1 MLQRVAY
8 KIGEVIATRK
18 QGRGLK
24 ELVNDAH
31 IDRTKRWQNQ
41 TMVLF
46 ELTQSQKLNGG
57 DLTTIIR
64 DLAKAA
70 ADALEV
76 ERVSVWLYND
86 TGSQLNCVGQ
96 YENGKFYQGGDK
108 IPEETQGEEIHPP
121 LLPDKSCC
129 LTSSLLLE
137 RLDVPIWQ
145 NEQIIGILSYEQ
157 SASSPRE
164 WTPQDKTFASA
175 IANLIALRLD
185 QWYHQQAMQKLNQGE
200 TRYQLLVETSADLIS
215 HHRIDG
221 VYLYASPAC
230 RTLLGY
236 EPEELVGHPL
246 DEFVHPQ
253 DVTTIQPIYSNPT
266 DQHQQPIRYRI
277 RHRSGDY
284 RWLEST
290 INPIRHPQTNQVTE
304 LVLVS
309 REIHQPQ
316 STAKSSHPAT
326 PHTLKRNPLAL
337 AKQANQFLGSRLSR
351 FNNPPAM
358 PTTPAPPSHSRISAL
373 AAVVEDRLM
382 SGMMLLG
389 NQSLNSESRRTF
401 SWVAN
406 AIAVAIDQYWARSE
420 LLSRRESLLFQLANQ
435 IRNSLEL
442 HTILETAVDSIRTL
456 LKIDRC
462 QFLWYRLKAEPP
474 YWDVVKEAK
483 IEDLPSFIGQ
493 HSPEEIAPLAQ
504 RILKREVVQVDDVET
519 CEDPILKQFLTQQG
533 YSSILSLPIKTRAGD
548 IGAIS
553 CIHGTEKRPWD
564 NSEVELLQAV
574 VAQLT
579 IALDQASLYTQAR
592 ESAEIAQAQTQ
603 ELEQTLNQ
611 LQATQAKLVQS
622 EKMSSLG
629 QLVAG
634 VAHEL
639 NNPVN
644 FIHNNLTYAS
654 AYFYDLLSLVRLY
667 QDHYPNPADPIAEQA
682 ELMDVDFIADDLPK
696 LLRSMQR
703 GTDRISSIV
712 LSLRNFS
719 RLDEAEMKQADLN
732 QGIESTL
739 LILQHRL
746 KPKGNQ
752 PEIKVLTEYGDL
764 PQVEC
769 YPGQLNQVFLNIL
782 NNAIDVLEQS
792 FKDNPNYPAP
802 IIAIRTGLLEGS
814 PDSSHQPNSQLDIQS
829 EDRKPSVMNCPRIV
843 IQIADNGP
851 GMTDEVKARL
861 FDPFFSTKAVG
872 QGVGLGLTICY
883 QIVVEHHH
891 GILNCASTPGKGTEF
906 WIEIPIQQII
916 PNPG

>member
-1 MLQRVAY
+1 MA
-8 KIGEVIATRK
+8 
-18 QGRGLK
+18 
-24 ELVNDAH
+24 NDAH
-31 IDRTKRWQNQ
+31 INSIKRWQNQ

-46 ELTQSQKLNGG
+46 ELTQSQRLNPG
-57 DLTTIIR
+57 DLTTVIR
-64 DLAKAA
+64 DLTKAA
-70 ADALEV
+70 ADALDV

-86 TGSQLNCVGQ
+86 AGSQLNCVERYEKGTQEQGWEKTPGQ
-96 YENGKFYQGGDK
+96 S
-108 IPEETQGEEIHPP
+108 QGEDINPP
-121 LLPDKSCC
+121 VLPDKCC
-129 LTSSLLLE
+129 YLTSPLSLG

-185 QWYHQQAMQKLNQGE
+185 QWHHQQAMQELNQGDN
-200 TRYQLLVETSADLIS
+200 RYQVLVEASADLIA
-215 HHRIDG
+215 HHRTDG

-236 EPEELVGHPL
+236 EPDELVGHGI

-253 DVTTIQPIYSNPT
+253 DVTVIKKIYSNPT
-266 DQHQQPIRYRI
+266 DCQHQHPIRYRI
-277 RHRSGDY
+277 RHHSGDY

-290 INPIRHPQTNQVTE
+290 INPIRHPQTHHVIE

-309 REIHQPQ
+309 REIHQSQP
-316 STAKSSHPAT
+316 TAESRHPET
-326 PHTLKRNPLAL
+326 PHTLKRYPLTA
-337 AKQANQFLGSRLSR
+337 AKQTSSFKPLGLGSHLSR
-351 FNNPPAM
+351 LIHPPAM

-373 AAVVEDRLM
+373 AAVVEDRLR
-382 SGMMLLG
+382 SGMILLG

-420 LLSRRESLLFQLANQ
+420 LLSRRESLLFGLANQ

-442 HTILETAVDSIRTL
+442 HTILETAVESIRTL

-483 IEDLPSFIGQ
+483 TPDLSSSIGQ
-493 HSPEEIAPLAQ
+493 HSTEEIAPLAQ
-504 RILKREVVQVDDVET
+504 RILQREVVQVDDVET
-519 CEDPILKQFLTQQG
+519 CEDPILQQFLTQQG
-533 YSSILSLPIKTRAGD
+533 YTSILSLPIRTRAGD

-553 CIHGTEKRPWD
+553 CIHGIEKRPWD

-667 QDHYPNPADPIAEQA
+667 QEHYPDPADPIAEQE
-682 ELMDVDFIADDLPK
+682 ELIDVDFIADDLPK

-739 LILQHRL
+739 LMLQHRL

-764 PQVEC
+764 PQLEC

-782 NNAIDVLEQS
+782 NNAIDVLEKS
-792 FKDNPNYPAP
+792 FKENPDYPAP
-802 IIAIRTGLLEGS
+802 IIAIRTGILEGS
-814 PDSSHQPNSQLDIQS
+814 PDSSDQPDSQLDIQN
-829 EDRKPSVMNCPRIV
+829 EDKKPSVMNCPRIV
-843 IQIADNGP
+843 IQIADNGL

-891 GILNCASTPGKGTEF
+891 GVLHCTSTPGKGTEF
-906 WIEIPIQQII
+906 WIEIPIQQVISS
-916 PNPG
+916 

>member
-1 MLQRVAY
+1 M
-8 KIGEVIATRK
+8 IATRK
-18 QGRGLK
+18 QSRGSK
-24 ELVNDAH
+24 ELVNDAQ
-31 IDRTKRWQNQ
+31 INDTKRWQNQ

-46 ELTQSQKLNGG
+46 ELTQSQRLNAG
-57 DLTTIIR
+57 DLTTVIC
-64 DLAKAA
+64 DLTKAA
-70 ADALEV
+70 ADALDV

-86 TGSQLNCVGQ
+86 AASQLNCVER
-96 YENGKFYQGGDK
+96 YEDGKHYHGWDKTPRQSQGKD
-108 IPEETQGEEIHPP
+108 ISPP
-121 LLPDKSCC
+121 VLPKTCCC
-129 LTSSLLLE
+129 LTNPLLLG

-145 NEQIIGILSYEQ
+145 NEQMIGMISYEQ
-157 SASSPRE
+157 SVSSPRE

-175 IANLIALRLD
+175 IANLIALRLE
-185 QWYHQQAMQKLNQGE
+185 QWHHQQAMQELNQGE
-200 TRYQLLVETSADLIS
+200 SRYRLLVEKSPDLIS
-215 HHRIDG
+215 QHRTDG
-221 VYLYASPAC
+221 VYIYASPAC

-236 EPEELVGHPL
+236 ESDELVGHSIYEL
-246 DEFVHPQ
+246 VHPQ
-253 DVTTIQPIYSNPT
+253 DVTAIKQIYSNPT
-266 DQHQQPIRYRI
+266 DCQHQQPIRYRI
-277 RHRSGDY
+277 RHQSGDY

-290 INPIRHPQTNQVTE
+290 INPICHPQTNQVTE
-304 LVLVS
+304 LVVAS
-309 REIHQPQ
+309 REIRQPQ
-316 STAKSSHPAT
+316 PAAESRHKAT
-326 PHTLKRNPLAL
+326 PHALKMNPLAV
-337 AKQANQFLGSRLSR
+337 AKQANPFKPLGLGSRLSR
-351 FNNPPAM
+351 LTHTPAM

-420 LLSRRESLLFQLANQ
+420 LLSRRESLLFGLANQ

-442 HTILETAVDSIRTL
+442 HTILETAVESIRTL

-462 QFLWYRLKAEPP
+462 QFLWYRLKVQPP
-474 YWDVVKEAK
+474 HWDVVKEARTP
-483 IEDLPSFIGQ
+483 DLSSSIGQ
-493 HSPEEIAPLAQ
+493 HSTEQIAPLAQ
-504 RILKREVVQVDDVET
+504 RILKREIVQVDDVET
-519 CEDPILKQFLTQQG
+519 CDDPILKQFLTQQG
-533 YSSILSLPIKTRAGD
+533 YTSILSLPIKTRAGD

-553 CIHGTEKRPWD
+553 CIHGTEQRPWD

-654 AYFYDLLSLVRLY
+654 AYFYDLLNLVRLY
-667 QDHYPNPADPIAEQA
+667 QEHYPNPAAAIAEQA
-682 ELMDVDFIADDLPK
+682 ELIDVDFIADDLPK

-739 LILQHRL
+739 LMLQHRL

-752 PEIKVLTEYGDL
+752 PEIQVLTEYGDL
-764 PQVEC
+764 PEADC

-792 FKDNPNYPAP
+792 FKDNPDYPAP
-802 IIAIRTGLLEGS
+802 IIAIRTGLLERS
-814 PDSSHQPNSQLDIQS
+814 PDSSHQPDSQLDIQT
-829 EDRKPSVMNCPRIV
+829 EDKKPSLPNCPRIA

-891 GILNCASTPGKGTEF
+891 GILNCTSTPGKGTEF

-916 PNPG
+916 TS

>member
-1 MLQRVAY
+1 M
-8 KIGEVIATRK
+8 IATRK
-18 QGRGLK
+18 QSRGSK
-24 ELVNDAH
+24 ELANDAQ
-31 IDRTKRWQNQ
+31 INSIKRWQNQ
-41 TMVLF
+41 TMALF
-46 ELTQSQKLNGG
+46 ELTQSQRLNAG
-57 DLTTIIR
+57 DLTTVIR
-64 DLAKAA
+64 DLTKAA
-70 ADALEV
+70 ADELDV
-76 ERVSVWLYND
+76 ELGSVWLYND
-86 TGSQLNCVGQ
+86 AGSQLNCVERYYEGKHYHGWDKTTGQ
-96 YENGKFYQGGDK
+96 S
-108 IPEETQGEEIHPP
+108 QGEDISPP
-121 LLPDKSCC
+121 VLPDKCCC
-129 LTSSLLLE
+129 LTSPLSLG

-157 SASSPRE
+157 RVSSLRE

-185 QWYHQQAMQKLNQGE
+185 QWHHQQAMQELNSGE
-200 TRYQLLVETSADLIS
+200 SRYRILVETSADLIS
-215 HHRIDG
+215 QHRTDG
-221 VYLYASPAC
+221 VYLYASPAS

-236 EPEELVGHPL
+236 EPDELVGHVIY
-246 DEFVHPQ
+246 EFVHPQ
-253 DVTTIQPIYSNPT
+253 DITTIKPIFSNPV
-266 DQHQQPIRYRI
+266 DCQQQPIRYRI
-277 RHRSGDY
+277 RHQSGDY

-304 LVLVS
+304 LVVVS
-309 REIHQPQ
+309 REMSQPKRAAE
-316 STAKSSHPAT
+316 SRPKAT
-326 PHTLKRNPLAL
+326 PDTLKMNPLAV
-337 AKQANQFLGSRLSR
+337 AKQANPFKPLGLRSRLSR
-351 FNNPPAM
+351 FTPTPAM

-420 LLSRRESLLFQLANQ
+420 LLSRRESLLFGLANQ

-442 HTILETAVDSIRTL
+442 HTILETAVESIRTL

-462 QFLWYRLKAEPP
+462 QFLWYRLKAQTPH
-474 YWDVVKEAK
+474 WDVVKEARTPH
-483 IEDLPSFIGQ
+483 LPSSIGQ
-493 HSPEEIAPLAQ
+493 HSTEQIAPLAQ
-504 RILKREVVQVDDVET
+504 RIIKREVVQVDNVET
-519 CEDPILKQFLTQQG
+519 CDDPILKQFLTQQG
-533 YSSILSLPIKTRAGD
+533 YTSILSLPIKTRAGD

-553 CIHGTEKRPWD
+553 CIHGTEQRPWD

-667 QDHYPNPADPIAEQA
+667 QDNYPNPAALIAEQA
-682 ELMDVDFIADDLPK
+682 ELIDVDFIAEDLPK

-752 PEIKVLTEYGDL
+752 PEIKVLTEYGEL

-792 FKDNPNYPAP
+792 FKDNPDNPAP
-802 IIAIRTGLLEGS
+802 IIAIRTRLLERS
-814 PDSSHQPNSQLDIQS
+814 TDSSHQPASQPDTQTEDGKQS
-829 EDRKPSVMNCPRIV
+829 LPNCPRIV

-891 GILNCASTPGKGTEF
+891 GVLHCTSTPGKGTEF
-906 WIEIPIQQII
+906 WIEIPIQQVITS
-916 PNPG
+916 

>member
-1 MLQRVAY
+1 MA
-8 KIGEVIATRK
+8 
-18 QGRGLK
+18 
-24 ELVNDAH
+24 NDAQ
-31 IDRTKRWQNQ
+31 INNTKRWQNQ

-46 ELTQSQKLNGG
+46 ELTQSQRLNAG
-57 DLTTIIR
+57 DLTTVIC
-64 DLAKAA
+64 DLTKAA

-86 TGSQLNCVGQ
+86 AASQLNCVERYEDGKHYHGWDKTPGQ
-96 YENGKFYQGGDK
+96 NQGKD
-108 IPEETQGEEIHPP
+108 ISPP
-121 LLPDKSCC
+121 VLPKTCCC
-129 LTSSLLLE
+129 LTSPLLLG

-145 NEQIIGILSYEQ
+145 NEQMIGMISYEQ
-157 SASSPRE
+157 SVSSPRE

-175 IANLIALRLD
+175 IANLIALRLE
-185 QWYHQQAMQKLNQGE
+185 QWHHQQAMQELNQGE
-200 TRYQLLVETSADLIS
+200 SRYRLLVEKSPDLIS
-215 HHRIDG
+215 QHRTDG

-230 RTLLGY
+230 LTLLGY
-236 EPEELVGHPL
+236 ESDELVGHSIYEL
-246 DEFVHPQ
+246 VHPQ
-253 DVTTIQPIYSNPT
+253 DVTAIKQIYSNPT
-266 DQHQQPIRYRI
+266 DCQHQQPIRYRI
-277 RHRSGDY
+277 RHQSGDY

-290 INPIRHPQTNQVTE
+290 INPICHPQTNQVTE
-304 LVLVS
+304 LVVVS
-309 REIHQPQ
+309 REISQPQ
-316 STAKSSHPAT
+316 PAAESRPKAT
-326 PHTLKRNPLAL
+326 PHALKMNPLAV
-337 AKQANQFLGSRLSR
+337 AKQANQFKPLGLRSHISRLTH
-351 FNNPPAM
+351 PPAM

-420 LLSRRESLLFQLANQ
+420 LLSRRESLLFGLANQ

-442 HTILETAVDSIRTL
+442 HTILETAVESIRTL

-462 QFLWYRLKAEPP
+462 QFLWYRLKTQPP
-474 YWDVVKEAK
+474 HWDVVKEARTP
-483 IEDLPSFIGQ
+483 DLPSYIGQ
-493 HSPEEIAPLAQ
+493 HSTEQIAPLAQ
-504 RILKREVVQVDDVET
+504 RILKREIVQVDDVET
-519 CEDPILKQFLTQQG
+519 CDDPILKQFLTRQG
-533 YSSILSLPIKTRAGD
+533 YTSILSLPIKTRAGD

-553 CIHGTEKRPWD
+553 CIHGTEQRPWD

-654 AYFYDLLSLVRLY
+654 AYFYDLLNLVRLY
-667 QDHYPNPADPIAEQA
+667 QEHYPNPAAAIAEQE
-682 ELMDVDFIADDLPK
+682 ELIDVDFIADDLPK

-739 LILQHRL
+739 LMLQHRL

-752 PEIKVLTEYGDL
+752 PEIKVLTEYGEL
-764 PQVEC
+764 PEAEC

-792 FKDNPNYPAP
+792 FKDNPDYPAP

-829 EDRKPSVMNCPRIV
+829 EDKKPSVMNCPRIV

-891 GILNCASTPGKGTEF
+891 GILNCTSTPGKGTEF

>member
-1 MLQRVAY
+1 M
-8 KIGEVIATRK
+8 IATRK
-18 QGRGLK
+18 QSRGSK
-24 ELVNDAH
+24 ELANDAQ
-31 IDRTKRWQNQ
+31 INSIKRWQNQ
-41 TMVLF
+41 TMALF
-46 ELTQSQKLNGG
+46 ELTQSQRLNAG
-57 DLTTIIR
+57 DLTTVIR
-64 DLAKAA
+64 DLTKAA
-70 ADALEV
+70 ADALDV

-86 TGSQLNCVGQ
+86 AGSQLNCVERYYEGKHYHGWDKTTGQ
-96 YENGKFYQGGDK
+96 S
-108 IPEETQGEEIHPP
+108 QGEDISPP
-121 LLPDKSCC
+121 VLPDKCCC
-129 LTSSLLLE
+129 LTSPLSLG

-157 SASSPRE
+157 RVSSLRE

-185 QWYHQQAMQKLNQGE
+185 QWHHQQAMQELNSGE
-200 TRYQLLVETSADLIS
+200 SRYRILVETSADLIS
-215 HHRIDG
+215 QHRTDG
-221 VYLYASPAC
+221 VYLYASPAS

-236 EPEELVGHPL
+236 EPDELVGHVIY
-246 DEFVHPQ
+246 EFVHPQ
-253 DVTTIQPIYSNPT
+253 DITTIKPIFSNPV
-266 DQHQQPIRYRI
+266 DCQQQPIRYRI
-277 RHRSGDY
+277 RHQSGDY

-304 LVLVS
+304 LVVVS
-309 REIHQPQ
+309 REMSQPKRAAE
-316 STAKSSHPAT
+316 SRPKAT
-326 PHTLKRNPLAL
+326 PDTLKMNPLAV
-337 AKQANQFLGSRLSR
+337 AKQANPFKPLGLRSRLSR
-351 FNNPPAM
+351 FTPTPAM

-420 LLSRRESLLFQLANQ
+420 LLSRRESLLFGLANQ

-442 HTILETAVDSIRTL
+442 HTILETAVESIRTL

-462 QFLWYRLKAEPP
+462 QFLWYRLKAQTPH
-474 YWDVVKEAK
+474 WDVVKEARTPH
-483 IEDLPSFIGQ
+483 LPSSIGQ
-493 HSPEEIAPLAQ
+493 HSTEQIAPLAQ
-504 RILKREVVQVDDVET
+504 RIIKREVVQVDNVET
-519 CEDPILKQFLTQQG
+519 CDDPILKQFLTQQG
-533 YSSILSLPIKTRAGD
+533 YTSILSLPIKTRAGD

-553 CIHGTEKRPWD
+553 CIHGTEQRPWD

-667 QDHYPNPADPIAEQA
+667 QDNYPNPAALIAEQA
-682 ELMDVDFIADDLPK
+682 ELIDVDFIAEDLPK

-752 PEIKVLTEYGDL
+752 PEIKVLTEYGEL

-792 FKDNPNYPAP
+792 FKDNPDNPAP
-802 IIAIRTGLLEGS
+802 IIAIRTRLLERS
-814 PDSSHQPNSQLDIQS
+814 TDSSHQPASQPDTQTEDGKQS
-829 EDRKPSVMNCPRIV
+829 LPNCPRIV

-891 GILNCASTPGKGTEF
+891 GVLHCTSTPGKGTEF
-906 WIEIPIQQII
+906 WIEIPIQQVITS
-916 PNPG
+916 

>member
-1 MLQRVAY
+1 M
-8 KIGEVIATRK
+8 IATRK
-18 QGRGLK
+18 QSRGSK
-24 ELVNDAH
+24 ELVNDAQ
-31 IDRTKRWQNQ
+31 INSIKRWQNQ
-41 TMVLF
+41 TMALF
-46 ELTQSQKLNGG
+46 ELTQSERLNAG
-57 DLTTIIR
+57 DLTTVIR
-64 DLAKAA
+64 DLTKAA
-70 ADALEV
+70 ADALDV

-86 TGSQLNCVGQ
+86 AGSQLNCVERYYEGKHDHGWDETTGQ
-96 YENGKFYQGGDK
+96 S
-108 IPEETQGEEIHPP
+108 QGEDISPP
-121 LLPDKSCC
+121 VLPEKCCC
-129 LTSSLLLE
+129 LTNPLSLG

-157 SASSPRE
+157 RVSSLRE

-185 QWYHQQAMQKLNQGE
+185 QWHHQQAMQELNSGE
-200 TRYQLLVETSADLIS
+200 SRYRILVETSADLIS
-215 HHRIDG
+215 QHRTDG
-221 VYLYASPAC
+221 VYLYASPAS

-236 EPEELVGHPL
+236 EPDELVGHVIY
-246 DEFVHPQ
+246 EFVHPQ
-253 DVTTIQPIYSNPT
+253 DVTTIKPIFSNPI
-266 DQHQQPIRYRI
+266 DCQQQQPIRYRI
-277 RHRSGDY
+277 LHQSGDY

-304 LVLVS
+304 LVVVS
-309 REIHQPQ
+309 REMSQPQ
-316 STAKSSHPAT
+316 PTAESRPKAT
-326 PHTLKRNPLAL
+326 PDTLKMNPLAV
-337 AKQANQFLGSRLSR
+337 AKQANPFKPLGLRSRLSR
-351 FNNPPAM
+351 LTHPPAM

-420 LLSRRESLLFQLANQ
+420 LLSRRESLLFGLANQ

-442 HTILETAVDSIRTL
+442 HTILETAVESIRTL

-462 QFLWYRLKAEPP
+462 QFLWYRLKAQTPH
-474 YWDVVKEAK
+474 WDVVKEARTPH
-483 IEDLPSFIGQ
+483 LPSSIGQ
-493 HSPEEIAPLAQ
+493 HSTEQIAPLAQ
-504 RILKREVVQVDDVET
+504 RIIKREVVQVDDVET
-519 CEDPILKQFLTQQG
+519 CDDLILKQFLTQQG
-533 YSSILSLPIKTRAGD
+533 YTSILSLPIKTRAGD

-553 CIHGTEKRPWD
+553 CIHGTEQRPWD

-667 QDHYPNPADPIAEQA
+667 QDNYPNPAALIAEQA
-682 ELMDVDFIADDLPK
+682 ELIDVDFIAEDLPK

-719 RLDEAEMKQADLN
+719 RLDEAEMKHADLN

-752 PEIKVLTEYGDL
+752 PEIKVLTEYGEL

-792 FKDNPNYPAP
+792 FKDNPDNPAP
-802 IIAIRTGLLEGS
+802 IIAIRTRLLERS
-814 PDSSHQPNSQLDIQS
+814 TDSSHQPASQPDTQTEDGKQS
-829 EDRKPSVMNCPRIV
+829 LPNCPRIV

-891 GILNCASTPGKGTEF
+891 GVLHCTSTPGKGTEF

>member
-96 YENGKFYQGGDK
+96 YENGKPYQSWDK

-230 RTLLGY
+230 RTLLEY

-504 RILKREVVQVDDVET
+504 RILQREVVQVDDVET
-519 CEDPILKQFLTQQG
+519 CEDPILKQFLTQQR